1 MKKLIM
7 CYVVDI
13 QVSLLITT
21 VIRKAECS
29 DSRGMRYETDWL
41 LHCTILRIKS
51 PAAYEHLKVHGIL
64 PLPDKS
70 MIKRIISHMP
80 CQMGFNEFALKA
92 IKIALKKL
100 PRSLRYGSL
109 VWDEMSLA
117 QSVNFNAQ
125 LLKMDGFVDYGG
137 AIKKKYVKHEGQLA
151 DHALVFLF
159 RPYRASW
166 VQPIAVFGTKGAAGA
181 DVLQQLILKAIVML
195 EKCNAH
201 VLNVVS
207 DGAQTNK
214 STYKKFGISGAK
226 DDVRFYIEHP
236 LDPNQ
241 KVFFIFDVP
250 HLLKVIRNHL
260 FNHKNV

>member
-1 MKKLIM
+1 
-7 CYVVDI
+7 
-13 QVSLLITT
+13 
-21 VIRKAECS
+21 
-29 DSRGMRYETDWL
+29 
-41 LHCTILRIKS
+41 
-51 PAAYEHLKVHGIL
+51 
-64 PLPDKS
+64 
-70 MIKRIISHMP
+70 
-80 CQMGFNEFALKA
+80 MGFNEFALKA

-214 STYKKFGISGAK
+214 STYKKFGISGVK

-236 LDPNQ
+236 LDPNK

-250 HLLKVIRNHL
+250 HLFKVIRNHL
-260 FNHKNV
+260 FNHKNVQVSEYRKQDRLLFRAQNIFIILYSSIEDNMSHSSEMSKSSTIPIKLIYNCVLNLDFPTTIQTPGKR